1 MGEAL
6 PRALPPRGP
15 PPCPA
20 ISASHVVPSP
30 PALLWP
36 VSLLSEAPSFFQS
49 APPPRLRPS
58 TPVLWSCLRV
68 TRFLSPSLPAP
79 PELFVLSLRLLRGQ
93 VALRSAAIRCVC
105 PAVACLTSYL
115 SHRSKLLCSLARP
128 FLSSPLCFTLLHEHG
143 RFSLLCAV
151 LACHTVFF
159 RPSHPFDPS
168 FLPFAACFSRP
179 SSESPSR

>member
-1 MGEAL
+1 MPCHPADRHLVRPSAPATWCPPLL
-6 PRALPPRGP
+6 PCSGQLPSFQKPRPSSRA
-15 PPCPA
+15 PPC
-20 ISASHVVPSP
+20 
-30 PALLWP
+30 
-36 VSLLSEAPSFFQS
+36 
-49 APPPRLRPS
+49 LRPS